1 MKKRGLF
8 PLALLSVMALPSSA
22 QTDGYYEFIPYYD
35 NDPFLFCTIGVPSDC
50 WAPIN
55 PATGAFT
62 VTNPYCY
69 NAYSSAM
76 YARVCPHAFT
86 SGKMGSAAATPRSS
100 VVQDSAAVP

>member
-1 MKKRGLF
+1 MKNFIFLMTLF
-8 PLALLSVMALPSSA
+8 VAAPMPSWA
-22 QTDGYYEFIPYYD
+22 QSDGYYEFIPYYD

-86 SGKMGSAAATPRSS
+86 SGKMGAAAATPRSS
-100 VVQDSAAVP
+100 VVRDSAAVP

>member
-8 PLALLSVMALPSSA
+8 AAALLSVMAAPSWA
-22 QTDGYYEFIPYYD
+22 QTDGYYEFIPYYN

-86 SGKMGSAAATPRSS
+86 GAKVGGAAATPRSS
-100 VVQDSAAVP
+100 VVPDSAAIP

>member
-1 MKKRGLF
+1 MIKRALF
-8 PLALLSVMALPSSA
+8 AAFLSYAVSAPSSA
-22 QTDGYYEFIPYYD
+22 QSDGYYEFIPYYD

-100 VVQDSAAVP
+100 VVWDSAAVP

>member
-1 MKKRGLF
+1 MNIRL
-8 PLALLSVMALPSSA
+8 LLLSFLCCFSSAPSLA
-22 QTDGYYEFIPYYD
+22 QTDGYYEFIPYYN

-86 SGKMGSAAATPRSS
+86 SGKVGSAAATPSSS
-100 VVQDSAAVP
+100 VVRDSAAVP